1 MVKVKGFAEIGVWVD
16 CPKCNHYFDVIHFED
31 KYFGE
36 SETRDRLFT
45 NTTESCTN
53 INKEVECPKCDHE
66 FILDSIE
73 Y

>member
-16 CPKCNHYFDVIHFED
+16 CPKC
-31 KYFGE
+31 
-36 SETRDRLFT
+36 
-45 NTTESCTN
+45 
-53 INKEVECPKCDHE
+53 DHE